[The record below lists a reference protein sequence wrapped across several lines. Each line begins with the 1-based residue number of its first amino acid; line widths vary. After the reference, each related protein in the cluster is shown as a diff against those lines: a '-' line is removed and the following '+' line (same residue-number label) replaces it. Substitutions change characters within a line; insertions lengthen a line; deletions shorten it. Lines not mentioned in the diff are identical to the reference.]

1 MDDLFGTQERQA
13 MALARANDPDTS
25 KAAAVK
31 MVESGNLTKQQESVL
46 NIIIHYSKN
55 HKDFTP
61 LELTDGHRTTLY
73 FAIQRRKN
81 ELENKGCIETTGEV
95 RNGMEVWR
103 LK

>member
-1 MDDLFGTQERQA
+1 MEYLFTKETPQA
-13 MALARANDPDTS
+13 KTLARSEGPQTS
-25 KAAAVK
+25 KDAAVK
-31 MVESGNLTKQQESVL
+31 MVVSGNLTKQQKSVL
-46 NIIIHYSKN
+46 NIIIRYSKN